1 MCYLKYSCIVFSL
14 LFVVIFGAAVFRIKR
29 NKTVYLDIRDKLL
42 LRIALAQSVIVLL
55 AHIFFTHYYLLFI
68 QRIVTMLQE
77 VTICL
82 ILAELTLKHLKLM
95 RAFYWAVAGCIFTSG
110 VLMIIVITTGHEFF
124 LSEKSEIWVVM
135 ACVSFLVSIV
145 TITMGIK
152 LIRYDP

>member
-1 MCYLKYSCIVFSL
+1 M
-14 LFVVIFGAAVFRIKR
+14 
-29 NKTVYLDIRDKLL
+29 YLDIRDKLL
-42 LRIALAQSVIVLL
+42 LRIALAQSVLVLL
-55 AHIFFTHYYLLFI
+55 SHIFFTHYYLLFI

-82 ILAELTLKHLKLM
+82 ILAELTLKHLNLM

-110 VLMIIVITTGHEFF
+110 VLIIIVIATGHEFF
-124 LSEKSEIWVVM
+124 LTEKSEIWVVM